1 MAAKTD
7 ALFAELAA
15 QAKEGD
21 HAKALATAEKSAS
34 LHACISVPSLSE
46 AQFYRRCRPM
56 QMRSRASSSA
66 WFTSVRR
73 ATRCAPPSASLT
85 WRASGRFDDVLK
97 FTENKS
103 ELQFERAYAYYR
115 LKQLPEALRI
125 VRALPKSARNQTLEA
140 QIVCRRSHPASA
152 LPLDPD
158 TIPEAVPPRGVRG
171 IVEALPGSLRQGQR
185 APSSSHLVRGA
196 R

>member
-21 HAKALATAEKSAS
+21 HDKALATAEKSALR
-34 LHACISVPSLSE
+34 LHACISVPRLSE
-46 AQFYRRCRPM
+46 AQSYRRSRPM
-56 QMRSRASSSA
+56 RMHSRASSCA

-73 ATRCAPPSASLT
+73 ATRCSPIEASLT
-85 WRASGRFDDVLK
+85 GGALGRFDDVLK

-115 LKQLPEALRI
+115 LKQLPEALKI

-140 QIVCRRSHPASA
+140 QIVRRSSPSA
-152 LPLDPD
+152 ATHLLDPD
-158 TIPEAVPPRGVRG
+158 IIPVAVPP
-171 IVEALPGSLRQGQR
+171 
-185 APSSSHLVRGA
+185 
-196 R
+196 